1 MLTFLFT
8 PSTPIKRIIII
19 KTCGVHMNDNENFF
33 SLFSSLSTHTNT
45 QKNLKYKWSFNSTID
60 NLIELPAHSNDI
72 DLHHS
77 MQQHDY
83 HQPQHIETISHKTK
97 NNNYNSIELHPRQ
110 TYSSSSSM
118 KKYQQQSPN
127 INYHNSISQSYID
140 SSSSSAAS
148 SVGVSAIHGGHHHHM
163 QQQQQQQ
170 GVYFYKIENFTSFG
184 TISCSAENSYG
195 SSGPCLYH
203 IMVAG

>member
-1 MLTFLFT
+1 MIFNLLT
-8 PSTPIKRIIII
+8 PSPRVLS
-19 KTCGVHMNDNENFF
+19 CASNDNENFP
-33 SLFSSLSTHTNT
+33 LFRT

-60 NLIELPAHSNDI
+60 NLIELPAYSNDI
-72 DLHHS
+72 DLHYN
-77 MQQHDY
+77 MQQHEY

-110 TYSSSSSM
+110 SYTS
-118 KKYQQQSPN
+118 KKYQQQQPN
-127 INYHNSISQSYID
+127 INYHNSISQPFID
-140 SSSSSAAS
+140 SSSAS
-148 SVGVSAIHGGHHHHM
+148 SSLSSSVAISAMHGGHHHHL
-163 QQQQQQQ
+163 QQQQQG

-184 TISCSAENSYG
+184 TISCSADNSYG